1 MMAMATGSLVL
12 ALAWFAAVN
21 ASASILSWM
30 LATGLPSRSQRE
42 NPRLLLAIR
51 LFPAI
56 ISIVFAGALFM
67 PSHWAFE
74 PRDANE
80 TLGLA
85 WYALASAGLLLLIRS
100 AARALAILRTGRWL
114 RLAERPSTVSFA
126 DVYEVDGFRGV
137 SLAGVFRT
145 RILIGPSVARQ
156 LSSGELEV
164 AVAHELAHRDA
175 FDNLARW
182 GLVCAPAFFGGCRAA
197 QRLEQDWHAAAESLA
212 DARAVRGDSVR
223 AVHLASALVKVA
235 RLAAEGTADR
245 LVPTWSTL
253 NDPPLLER
261 RVRRLLTGA
270 VPVATSGRS
279 RLVPAA
285 VTLGASLLVAVPAF
299 AGMIHRVTET
309 LVNLLP

>member
-1 MMAMATGSLVL
+1 MIMATRSLVL

-30 LATGLPSRSQRE
+30 LATGLSSRRQRE
-42 NPRLLLAIR
+42 KSRLLLSIR

-56 ISIVFAGALFM
+56 ASIVFVGALFL
-67 PSHWAFE
+67 PSHWLFE

-85 WYALASAGLLLLIRS
+85 WYAVAFAGLSVLVRS
-100 AARALAILRTGRWL
+100 SARALEILRAGWRL
-114 RLAERPSTVSFA
+114 RIGDRRSTVDTV
-126 DVYEVDGFRGV
+126 DVHEVDGLRGV
-137 SLAGVFRT
+137 SLAGVFKA
-145 RILIGPSVARQ
+145 RILIGPSVAHE
-156 LSSGELEV
+156 LSSAELEV
-164 AVAHELAHRDA
+164 AVAHELAHRRA

-182 GLVCAPAFFGGCRAA
+182 AMLCAPDFFGTSRAA
-197 QRLEQDWHAAAESLA
+197 RRLEQDWHAAAESLA

-235 RLAAEGTADR
+235 RLAAEGPAAP
-245 LVPTWSTL
+245 LVPAWSTL

-261 RVRRLLTGA
+261 RVRRLVTGA
-270 VPVATSGRS
+270 VPLATSGRS
-279 RLVPAA
+279 RIVPVL
-285 VTLGASLLVAVPAF
+285 VTLVASVLVTVPAF
-299 AGMIHRVTET
+299 AGAVHRLTET